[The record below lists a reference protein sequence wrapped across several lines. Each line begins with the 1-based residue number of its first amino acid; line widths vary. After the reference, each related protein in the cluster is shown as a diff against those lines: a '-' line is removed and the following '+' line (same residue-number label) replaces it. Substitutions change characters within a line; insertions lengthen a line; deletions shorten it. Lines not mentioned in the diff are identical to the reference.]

1 VNRNVD
7 IYTLLKAYPADS
19 PAWSLV
25 DAFDAVTNGIENP
38 EALVRMESLT
48 EPSLR
53 PWKFLVGAIKALYD
67 YDLPRCTA
75 AYQAIDDDSA
85 PGVLKP
91 FFRAWIARQKTR
103 DRALVFREISEF
115 RDPVVGLYRRILME
129 PHPLTLAAEQ
139 AEEALHH
146 GLYEQFETLAL
157 RVLAGLRAQVQNDGP
172 LLALRYA
179 LYCLD
184 MLDKNGYE
192 GTDFFSA
199 LIRTLGEADGFCVLG
214 FALIGKDNGTAAGA
228 LQKALD
234 AGDGNFLDAPM
245 RSLIGE
251 LILLLDP
258 RQKGRTPVSGALP
271 LRPGRRQGRAPAT
284 RQPELFEEGHDG

>member
-1 VNRNVD
+1 VD
-7 IYTLLKAYPADS
+7 IYTLLKTYPADS

-38 EALVRMESLT
+38 EALSRMESLT
-48 EPSLR
+48 DPSLR

-91 FFRAWIARQKTR
+91 FFRAWITRQKTR
-103 DRALVFREISEF
+103 DRALIFREISEF
-115 RDPVVGLYRRILME
+115 RDSVVNLYRRILME

-139 AEEALHH
+139 AEEALRH
-146 GLYEQFETLAL
+146 GLYEQFEALAI
-157 RVLAGLRAQVQNDGP
+157 RVFAGLRAQVRNDGALP
-172 LLALRYA
+172 ALRYA

-192 GTDFFSA
+192 GTGFFSA
-199 LIRTLGEADGFCVLG
+199 VIKALGEADGFCVLG
-214 FALIGKDNGTAAGA
+214 FALIGKDNGTAAAA

-234 AGDGNFLDAPM
+234 AGEGIFLDAPM
-245 RSLIGE
+245 KSLIAE
-251 LILLLDP
+251 MILLLDP
-258 RQKGRTPVSGALP
+258 REK
-271 LRPGRRQGRAPAT
+271 GRAPVSISPPRHRGRKKDKAPGN